1 MHVDDVDDGEGTAEG
16 NNDDDDS
23 NEEEK
28 EDDEYDVSDDD
39 DDNDDDN
46 IKVKYL
52 ELLIVNLV
60 MRALAEH

>member
-1 MHVDDVDDGEGTAEG
+1 MTVKVLLRVTDDE
-16 NNDDDDS
+16 
-23 NEEEK
+23 EEEK

-39 DDNDDDN
+39 DDNDDNN

-60 MRALAEH
+60 KSSSG